1 MFVSTAFGQEQ
12 SSIVTMATK
21 MLPFL
26 CIPRVPNCME
36 NLKGSWKFSFPKLF
50 DSYKDSFLTA
60 IVCNFRTFVGLF
72 IFVIRYG
79 SNHEMDIK
87 RFQLFLLA
95 KKTGKCTWYT
105 HTFPPIWRI
114 EGYLLNSTQVS
125 ESRDIRETIFPSPY
139 LFILKKHGKCL
150 VLTICDPDVLRS
162 L

>member
-21 MLPFL
+21 MLQFL

-50 DSYKDSFLTA
+50 DSYRDSFLTA
-60 IVCNFRTFVGLF
+60 IVYNFRTFVGLF
-72 IFVIRYG
+72 IFVIPYG

-95 KKTGKCTWYT
+95 KKTGTLALGMPILSRQYGGSKVIFWIQLKSQNLVISVKRSSLPLNIYFKKTWQMSG
-105 HTFPPIWRI
+105 F
-114 EGYLLNSTQVS
+114 NNMCS
-125 ESRDIRETIFPSPY
+125 
-139 LFILKKHGKCL
+139 
-150 VLTICDPDVLRS
+150 DVLRS
-162 L
+162 I